1 MPERRPGNLL
11 HRFVP
16 QSNQP
21 ALPVDDP
28 DITGGIL
35 RNRKHVSAGNGAD
48 GDEPIILQIAEVAA
62 GRDPDAPPMILEQR
76 MRAQPIEKPAVTS
89 ESRNL
94 PVVPST
100 QAERSAQPDASIP
113 GAQQGPHQRVEQS
126 LFFGPGGN
134 QKVTKGIEAAQVA
147 TQILPS
153 RSSKRS
159 RTEF

>member
-1 MPERRPGNLL
+1 MPEHRPGNLL

-35 RNRKHVSAGNGAD
+35 RHRKHVSAGNGAD
-48 GDEPIILQIAEVAA
+48 GDEAIILQIAEVSA

-76 MRAQPIEKPAVTS
+76 VRAQPIENPAVTS

-94 PVVPST
+94 SVVSSY
-100 QAERSAQPDASIP
+100 EAQ
-113 GAQQGPHQRVEQS
+113 GRRH
-126 LFFGPGGN
+126 
-134 QKVTKGIEAAQVA
+134 
-147 TQILPS
+147 
-153 RSSKRS
+153 
-159 RTEF
+159 